1 MLRKLAL
8 STALAAAL
16 VGATAGT
23 AAALEAYP
31 CPAGYTGV
39 IIEHN
44 GKQTSVC
51 QNIIR

>member
-8 STALAAAL
+8 TTALAAAL
-16 VGATAGT
+16 VGASAG
-23 AAALEAYP
+23 AASALSAEP
-31 CPAGYTGV
+31 CPSGYTGV
-39 IIEHN
+39 IIEHE

>member
-1 MLRKLAL
+1 MRKLAL
-8 STALAAAL
+8 ATALAAAI
-16 VGATAGT
+16 VGLGAGS
-23 AAALEAYP
+23 ASALEAYP

-51 QNIIR
+51 QNIVR